1 MCTTFHIISG
11 EVRSSLEKETLR
23 QKQDLLKYVASVGS
37 GGQDGEFSL
46 SVEVITLRETW
57 IEELINILNVHIA
70 I

>member
-1 MCTTFHIISG
+1 MGRI
-11 EVRSSLEKETLR
+11 
-23 QKQDLLKYVASVGS
+23 ASAGS

-46 SVEVITLRETW
+46 SVAVITLRETW